1 MNNLEKYVSLYKKE
15 ILVVIFTIKNQIM
28 WKGNF

>member
-28 WKGNF
+28 